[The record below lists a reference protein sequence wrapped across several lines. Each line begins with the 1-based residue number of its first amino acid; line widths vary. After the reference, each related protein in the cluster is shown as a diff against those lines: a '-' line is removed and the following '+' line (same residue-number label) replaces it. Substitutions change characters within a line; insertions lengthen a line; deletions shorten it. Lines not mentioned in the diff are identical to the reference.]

1 MHILKLL
8 HKKKCKLFLKIKE
21 KNIIRCKKL
30 TSKIFYNLTY
40 IYIKNNFL
48 LINKLIQYNSFSK
61 ILQKKF
67 YFYNDLN
74 VSNDLF
80 ILNYLDYNFNNKS
93 KTTININKAKK
104 PLSIISI
111 LKKIIFSNNSFFRL
125 LKNEKSFIKTN
136 IYNIFFF
143 LFYYYMINSLSY
155 ISFLKFNNI
164 KKKNSFFT
172 LNLFLKKNLKK
183 SFKFFFKNIIM
194 FLYKFSLIKHK
205 KKKFFKILKKNKKI
219 IYKKYNLIYKNRKK
233 KLRALKK
240 LKIIFFNKKKLKLKR
255 KLKANRK
262 LYYKFIKERKQRK
275 RNLKLELQ
283 KQQKKRR
290 KLRKRK
296 RNIQFERY
304 RIMLYKKKRYEL
316 YKTFL
321 LTKKKKK
328 KLDEKFQFIQ
338 QQNKLLLSKKHNKTN
353 LIEKNIKQLKLIEK
367 ETKVLNLIETKL
379 DYKLNKKF
387 KQKFFK
393 HFRLAIEKHQ
403 QSTLYNFKK
412 LFLKKTLI
420 KRVFELSFKKDNQ
433 LKNATS
439 ILKNNK
445 KFKFLTFPLNS
456 ICKFFFK
463 NSMYNIFMTLV
474 VLPNNLTIGNYSGG
488 HFNILSKRRD
498 RGSINS
504 LKSMAKLISLK
515 IYQSNL
521 SFIIFCPRLFTNNNK
536 RLIKTIF
543 YSFKILNR
551 SPITKI
557 YLYRP
562 VIRNGIRA
570 KKIPRK

>member
-1 MHILKLL
+1 MHLLKLL
-8 HKKKCKLFLKIKE
+8 QKKKIKLFLKIKE
-21 KNIIRCKKL
+21 KNIILCTKL

-48 LINKLIQYNSFSK
+48 LINKLLKYNTFSNIITK
-61 ILQKKF
+61 NSYIL
-67 YFYNDLN
+67 NDLN
-74 VSNDLF
+74 VYNDLF
-80 ILNYLDYNFNNKS
+80 ILNYLDNNFNNKA
-93 KTTININKAKK
+93 KTMININKTKK
-104 PLSIISI
+104 PLSIILI
-111 LKKIIFSNNSFFRL
+111 LKKIIFSNKSFFRL
-125 LKNEKSFIKTN
+125 LKNEKNFLKLN
-136 IYNIFFF
+136 IYNIYFF

-155 ISFLKFNNI
+155 ISFLKFNNL
-164 KKKNSFFT
+164 KKKQSIFT
-172 LNLFLKKNLKK
+172 LNIFLKKNLKK

-205 KKKFFKILKKNKKI
+205 KKKFFNLFKKSKNN
-219 IYKKYNLIYKNRKK
+219 IYKKYHLIFKNRKK
-233 KLRALKK
+233 QLRAFKK
-240 LKIIFFNKKKLKLKR
+240 IRIISINKKKLRLKKKLKR
-255 KLKANRK
+255 DRVFYKKFMKARRQKKRLFKINRQQNR
-262 LYYKFIKERKQRK
+262 RKQRK
-275 RNLKLELQ
+275 LNI
-283 KQQKKRR
+283 KKRN
-290 KLRKRK
+290 K
-296 RNIQFERY
+296 QFERY
-304 RIMLYKKKRYEL
+304 RILLYKKKRNEL
-316 YKTFL
+316 YKNFIV
-321 LTKKKKK
+321 TKN
-328 KLDEKFQFIQ
+328 LREQLN
-338 QQNKLLLSKKHNKTN
+338 NKIRILKNKTN
-353 LIEKNIKQLKLIEK
+353 QLKKNKKNLLIKKKNNQLKLLKKKTEKLKLIEK
-367 ETKVLNLIETKL
+367 TL
-379 DYKLNKKF
+379 DYKLNKTFEK
-387 KQKFFK
+387 KFFN
-393 HFRLAIEKHQ
+393 HFKSSLTQTKE
-403 QSTLYNFKK
+403 STLYKFKK
-412 LFLKKTLI
+412 LFFKKTLV
-420 KRVFELSFKKDNQ
+420 KRIVELELKKDLK

-474 VLPNNLTIGNYSGG
+474 VFPTNLTIGNYSGG

>member
-1 MHILKLL
+1 MRLLKLL
-8 HKKKCKLFLKIKE
+8 QNKKIKLFLKIKE
-21 KNIIRCKKL
+21 KNVIHCKKL

-48 LINKLIQYNSFSK
+48 LINKLIQYNTFSNIISK
-61 ILQKKF
+61 KPYIL
-67 YFYNDLN
+67 NDLN
-74 VSNDLF
+74 IYNDSF
-80 ILNYLDYNFNNKS
+80 ILNYLDHNLNNKA
-93 KTTININKAKK
+93 KTMININKTKK
-104 PLSIISI
+104 PLSIILI
-111 LKKIIFSNNSFFRL
+111 LKKIIFSNKNFIRL
-125 LKNEKSFIKTN
+125 LKTEKSFLKLN
-136 IYNIFFF
+136 IYNIYFF
-143 LFYYYMINSLSY
+143 LFYFYMINSLSY
-155 ISFLKFNNI
+155 ISFVKFNNLKL
-164 KKKNSFFT
+164 KKSLFT
-172 LNLFLKKNLKK
+172 LNLFLKKDLKK

-194 FLYKFSLIKHK
+194 FLYKFSVIKHK
-205 KKKFFKILKKNKKI
+205 KRKFFTLFTNKTKK
-219 IYKKYNLIYKNRKK
+219 IYKKYHLAFRNRKK
-233 KLRALKK
+233 QLRAFKK
-240 LKIIFFNKKKLKLKR
+240 TKMFYFNKKKLKLKR
-255 KLKANRK
+255 KFKSNRK
-262 LYYKFIKERKQRK
+262 FYYKFKKALKKKKRELKIKMQKERKQR
-275 RNLKLELQ
+275 
-283 KQQKKRR
+283 R
-290 KLRKRK
+290 KLKKRK
-296 RNIQFERY
+296 RNIQFERK
-304 RIMLYKKKRYEL
+304 RIMLYKKRKYEL
-316 YKTFL
+316 YKKFMT
-321 LTKKKKK
+321 TK
-328 KLDEKFQFIQ
+328 
-338 QQNKLLLSKKHNKTN
+338 N
-353 LIEKNIKQLKLIEK
+353 LRIKIEKEINSLQQITNELIKKNKKSRLIKENNQQLKLINNKRKKLQLLER
-367 ETKVLNLIETKL
+367 KL

-387 KQKFFK
+387 KEKFFK
-393 HFRLAIEKHQ
+393 HFKTSLKETKYKTIY
-403 QSTLYNFKK
+403 SFKK
-412 LFLKKTLI
+412 LFFKKTLV
-420 KRVFELSFKKDNQ
+420 KRIFELSFKKDNQ

-562 VIRNGIRA
+562 VIRNGIRS